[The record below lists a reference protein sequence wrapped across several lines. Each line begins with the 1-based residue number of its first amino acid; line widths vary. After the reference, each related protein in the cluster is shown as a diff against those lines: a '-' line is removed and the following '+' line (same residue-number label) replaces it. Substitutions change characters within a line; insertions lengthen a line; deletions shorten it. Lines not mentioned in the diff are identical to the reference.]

1 MVLKPSPDL
10 QRWSVTSLFV
20 VPGAPTVVRAR
31 ACGSVWI
38 YGVCVYVRT
47 GTDSVYPMG
56 RGCGK
61 GLCGYRMGRLSD
73 HHRHHQRRRR
83 RRWWVLSLTCVCVS
97 AALFVRLL
105 VEDIYM
111 SIVFVD
117 AMHKYSILGKLRVR
131 RYRVQIMM
139 QESTSAWF
147 EDNQK

>member
-1 MVLKPSPDL
+1 MLGHVG
-10 QRWSVTSLFV
+10 RF
-20 VPGAPTVVRAR
+20 GFM
-31 ACGSVWI
+31 
-38 YGVCVYVRT
+38 VCVCVRTYVRT

-61 GLCGYRMGRLSD
+61 GLSGYRMGRLSD
-73 HHRHHQRRRR
+73 HHRHH